1 MSQFVHVENQNLL
14 WRMAHKIPEFDR
26 MNAVQRGSLFKQT
39 VQQTYNSIEKQ
50 ELTREELQTY
60 NRTVLSQLV
69 KQLRAPVPPST
80 KPPLAP
86 QRPPRT
92 QPQPF
97 VESKEELFQRQF
109 QAKQQEYDSMNAKP
123 NLPDASEMFKE
134 KVDDDERIHNMDDL
148 IKQYETQR
156 NEDMQEVMS
165 RMVPPPSTNPSS
177 EHPPIEQPLPLTELL
192 AKLKQL
198 ENRVSFLEKTK
209 SIDANETQGVSM
221 TLSNDSSKTS
231 TLRKSI

>member
-1 MSQFVHVENQNLL
+1 MSQFVDVENQNLL
-14 WRMAHKIPEFDR
+14 WRMAHKIPEFDH

-50 ELTREELQTY
+50 DLSREELQTY

-69 KQLRAPVPPST
+69 KQLRSPVPPST

-148 IKQYETQR
+148 IKQHETQR
-156 NEDMQEVMS
+156 NQDMQEVMS
-165 RMVPPPSTNPSS
+165 RMVPPPYTSDHPSS
-177 EHPPIEQPLPLTELL
+177 ETLQPLPLTELL

-209 SIDANETQGVSM
+209 STDANKSESESQLDSNTVS
-221 TLSNDSSKTS
+221 KPS

>member
-1 MSQFVHVENQNLL
+1 
-14 WRMAHKIPEFDR
+14 MAHKIPEFDR
-26 MNAVQRGSLFKQT
+26 MNSAQRGSLFKQT
-39 VQQTYNSIEKQ
+39 VQQTYDSIGKQ
-50 ELTREELQTY
+50 NLTREELQSY
-60 NRTVLSQLV
+60 NRSVLSQLV
-69 KQLRAPVPPST
+69 KQLRTPVPPSS

-86 QRPPRT
+86 QRPQLT
-92 QPQPF
+92 QSQPF

-177 EHPPIEQPLPLTELL
+177 DHPSSETLQPLPLTELL

-209 SIDANETQGVSM
+209 SIDAN
-221 TLSNDSSKTS
+221 DSSKTS